1 MNAPVARVAGS
12 LRKRAKA
19 RAKALRMPLMPS
31 LERRRLQ
38 CYLAFMI
45 ADVAALFTGFAL
57 SGVVRGGLAGW
68 GELLLAQLLLPVY
81 FVVAMYNGAYS
92 ADALSSREVSVAR
105 SMLGLMLAAIVT
117 FITFYTKSS
126 EHFSRIGL
134 RWA

>member
-68 GELLLAQLLLPVY
+68 GRTAAGA
-81 FVVAMYNGAYS
+81 VA
-92 ADALSSREVSVAR
+92 
-105 SMLGLMLAAIVT
+105 AAGV
-117 FITFYTKSS
+117 FCGG
-126 EHFSRIGL
+126 HV
-134 RWA
+134 